1 MTAET
6 TRLRLRVSPGAGR
19 TAVVGRHGDAWKVRV
34 TDAPERG
41 RANEAVLRLLAE
53 TLALPRTALTLVS
66 GHGGR
71 EKIVELTGV
80 GPALVER
87 RLASA
92 TKAVRPGPGG
102 VGAGASSHGSDRGRK
117 ERR

>member
-1 MTAET
+1 MSAET
-6 TRLRLRVSPGAGR
+6 TRLRVRVSPGAGR

-34 TDAPERG
+34 TEAPERG
-41 RANEAVLRLLAE
+41 RANEAVLRLLSE
-53 TLALPRTALTLVS
+53 TLALPRTAMTLVS

-71 EKIVELTGV
+71 EKTVELTGM
-80 GPALVER
+80 GPTLIER

-92 TKAVRPGPGG
+92 AE
-102 VGAGASSHGSDRGRK
+102 AEADRGRK